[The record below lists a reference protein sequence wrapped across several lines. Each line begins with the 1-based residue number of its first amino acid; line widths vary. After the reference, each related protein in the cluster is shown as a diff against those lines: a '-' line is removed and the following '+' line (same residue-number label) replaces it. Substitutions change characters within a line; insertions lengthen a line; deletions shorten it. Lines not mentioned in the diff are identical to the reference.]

1 MMDATQLLVA
11 PADSREARD
20 NPFSRFSS
28 EFEEIAPLFRTSTL
42 DVLIDAYNE
51 PGRQYHTRWHIAS
64 LLRVFARLRDLA
76 DDPVAVKAAIFFH
89 DAIYHIPLDPQY
101 PPPHDN
107 EERSI
112 KLMHMMARDDQ
123 HPSLV
128 KAVKLVRATTN
139 HYANKDIDVRLIH
152 DLDLSI
158 LATSRHRYARFER
171 ELRAEYEVYPY
182 PLWATARLTQLR
194 SFMERRR
201 IYALPP
207 LFLAWEERARANLAW
222 AISELAKGRTP
233 GS

>member
-1 MMDATQLLVA
+1 MDATQVLAA
-11 PADSREARD
+11 PALGRRADDYSF
-20 NPFSRFSS
+20 NRFSS
-28 EFEEIAPLFRTSTL
+28 EFEEIAPLFRISTL
-42 DVLIDAYNE
+42 DTLIEAYDE
-51 PGRQYHTRWHIAS
+51 PGRHYHTRWHITA
-64 LLRVFARLRDLA
+64 LLALFARLRDLA
-76 DDPVAVKAAIFFH
+76 DDPAAVKAAIFFH

-112 KLMHMMARDDQ
+112 KLMNMMARDDH
-123 HPSLV
+123 HPSLI
-128 KAVKLVRATTN
+128 KAVRLVRATTN
-139 HYANKDIDVRLIH
+139 HHASKDIDVRLIH

-158 LATSRHRYARFER
+158 LATSRRRYARFER
-171 ELRAEYEVYPY
+171 DLRAEYEVYPH
-182 PLWATARLTQLR
+182 PLWATARLAQLR

-207 LFLAWEERARANLAW
+207 LSLAWEDRARANLAW